1 MHGVEL
7 FHKFSSRIL
16 QNVSLCP
23 DKQTVWIEIRMR
35 RLYSLMLELTLSV
48 NLWGIYFVKNIT
60 LKWQYSG
67 FNNMFNFFSAGY
79 GLNLIIKAQDA
90 IVNFSTPDKTTFFAL
105 LHIRICFR
113 PY

>member
-1 MHGVEL
+1 M
-7 FHKFSSRIL
+7 
-16 QNVSLCP
+16 
-23 DKQTVWIEIRMR
+23 
-35 RLYSLMLELTLSV
+35 
-48 NLWGIYFVKNIT
+48 
-60 LKWQYSG
+60 KWQYSG

-90 IVNFSTPDKTTFFAL
+90 IVNFLTLDKTKFFAL